1 MPRCRRFFGVSGLR
15 GKNNSKNNSTLSK
28 KTIVKTIVD
37 FEKNNSSLAALY
49 NINIKRIKI
58 ESKNQKRDTRLR
70 RFAFMSSKVQSSQ
83 SSPSPIADKTEARL
97 RAIRTPRFAA
107 EIPPLAYRR
116 ENTVIWRLALVPYND
131 ILEPRNGVRT
141 RISRRYSEGRRICRN
156 EAVERRRLTA
166 KSPLRSPRLSAWV
179 RNRDETRKAFV

>member
-1 MPRCRRFFGVSGLR
+1 MR

-37 FEKNNSSLAALY
+37 FGKNNSSLAALY

-83 SSPSPIADKTEARL
+83 SSLTQATDNAAARL

-116 ENTVIWRLALVPYND
+116 ENAVIWRLALVPYND
-131 ILEPRNGVRT
+131 IPEPRNGVRT
-141 RISRRYSEGRRICRN
+141 RISRRYSEGRRMCRN
-156 EAVERRRLTA
+156 EAAERRRLTA

-179 RNRDETRKAFV
+179 RNRDETRKAFA